1 LALESLFASFKRGD
15 TIYQIAPVPLGGFVQ
30 ITGLNPHEEF
40 DHDDPLRLSQ
50 PAALDAVSWSCW
62 QDGKTNY
69 LTAFLIALIV
79 IIGYGQP
86 TGTTTIDEV
95 LPGSAAQ
102 EAGLRAGGT
111 PWPR

>member
-1 LALESLFASFKRGD
+1 MRFLVLLAG
-15 TIYQIAPVPLGGFVQ
+15 
-30 ITGLNPHEEF
+30 
-40 DHDDPLRLSQ
+40 
-50 PAALDAVSWSCW
+50 PAA
-62 QDGKTNY
+62 NY

-102 EAGLRAGGT
+102 EAGLRAGT